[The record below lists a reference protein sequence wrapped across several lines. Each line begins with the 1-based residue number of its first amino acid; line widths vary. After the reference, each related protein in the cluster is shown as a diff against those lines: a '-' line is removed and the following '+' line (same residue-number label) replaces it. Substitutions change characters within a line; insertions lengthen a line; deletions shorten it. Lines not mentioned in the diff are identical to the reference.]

1 MQGPTDHLYTKSS
14 FSGIQILEQAK
25 SRNEGTEPQTECLL
39 PVDSQCSHAWQIH
52 CGSKDIRLLEFIWV
66 FPMGLGM
73 VWGIGVCSST
83 LLFQAGAS
91 EHSHL
96 FGSCHTQIC
105 PTMNS
110 QQKNPALLPPGP
122 EHQAFYSICSLTF
135 PPWVIQ
141 KMKMRKE
148 DSQTSVVLMD

>member
-1 MQGPTDHLYTKSS
+1 MQGPIDYLYTKSS
-14 FSGIQILEQAK
+14 FSGIQILEQAR
-25 SRNEGTEPQTECLL
+25 SRNEGTGPQTECLL

-52 CGSKDIRLLEFIWV
+52 CGSKDIRLLESIWV
-66 FPMGLGM
+66 FPMGLDV

-91 EHSHL
+91 ECSHL
-96 FGSCHTQIC
+96 LGSCHTQIC

-122 EHQAFYSICSLTF
+122 EHQAFYSTRSLTF
-135 PPWVIQ
+135 PP
-141 KMKMRKE
+141 
-148 DSQTSVVLMD
+148 